1 MILNLKTKIKALR
14 NLNCVFFVYLNV
26 RTAAFISA
34 FYYFVITVGISISL
48 HFCKGELTCFS
59 FISENISCCH
69 ILEETNEEHDNSLGA
84 CEDDCCS
91 NENVTIT
98 LDTEFTFE
106 VVDIPNAA
114 NSLSNEGVHFI
125 KVIDSQTL
133 ALDAPARGSPKSFP
147 LYLLHSSF
155 IFYG

>member
-1 MILNLKTKIKALR
+1 M
-14 NLNCVFFVYLNV
+14 

-59 FISENISCCH
+59 FISESSMCCH
-69 ILEETNEEHDNSLGA
+69 IHEGTDHKQDNCHTV

-91 NENVTIT
+91 NESVNIT
-98 LDTEFTFE
+98 LDTDFTFE
-106 VVDIPNAA
+106 SVDIPNTAI
-114 NSLSNEGVHFI
+114 SLSSEGLHFT
-125 KVIDSQTL
+125 KVMNSQTL
-133 ALDAPARGSPKSFP
+133 ALDAPVRGSPESPP